1 MDAPTLGP
9 RDWLSFAGQSVIVT
23 GAATGIG
30 EAAARAFAALHA
42 EVTLV
47 DIGPDL
53 QRVAAAIT
61 SQGGKA
67 VACRVDA
74 TREEQV
80 RQAVAE
86 CLARTG
92 RLDVLV
98 NSVGGFTRRSPT
110 WEMAEAEWDQIVDLN
125 LKTVFLFC
133 KAVLPAMIERRQG
146 RIVNVASGAARS
158 MTHTTTS
165 PYAAAKAGVLSFT
178 RHLAKEVGEY
188 GITVNAVAPG
198 VTLTPRIDA
207 LYGPERKAELLA
219 MIPLDRF
226 ASPEDQAG
234 PIVFLASAAASYVT
248 GATLDV
254 NGGRYMI

>member
-1 MDAPTLGP
+1 M
-9 RDWLSFAGQSVIVT
+9 
-23 GAATGIG
+23 
-30 EAAARAFAALHA
+30 
-42 EVTLV
+42 
-47 DIGPDL
+47 
-53 QRVAAAIT
+53 
-61 SQGGKA
+61 
-67 VACRVDA
+67 
-74 TREEQV
+74 
-80 RQAVAE
+80 
-86 CLARTG
+86 
-92 RLDVLV
+92 
-98 NSVGGFTRRSPT
+98 
-110 WEMAEAEWDQIVDLN
+110 
-125 LKTVFLFC
+125 
-133 KAVLPAMIERRQG
+133 
-146 RIVNVASGAARS
+146 
-158 MTHTTTS
+158 
-165 PYAAAKAGVLSFT
+165 LSFT